1 MKNKIIGFSSGLN
14 LNDWS
19 IIFIL
24 FTSIISLKLVP
35 LGFILWILTFWLN
48 KKHLSIKDVF
58 SGIGKWF
65 ILYYIILL
73 LGMLWTENDS
83 FGLSKLENK
92 LSFLLIP
99 ILLAISHFSIS
110 RKQFM
115 NVLLFSLL
123 LSLLINY
130 GLALH
135 TSFTLAKSSVYDTL
149 ISANFSQ
156 LMHRSYYCNY
166 LIIGCIVI
174 LDRMFKKEAIG
185 LYLILFSLF
194 SIGVFQTLAKSG
206 ILTYFLLI
214 PAFLFWQ
221 LLKTKQY
228 RSILICLSGFVI
240 SIALLAKIDNPIKT
254 RFQHIPAALESFES
268 KNNPSTESNTSRLL
282 MWSTS
287 IDVFKE
293 FPFAGVGTGD
303 YDDVLTKKNESYGNS
318 GVAMHRYNSHNQF
331 LNTMVQLGLLGLVV
345 LIMLFLNGFK
355 MAYQQKNIIGLFTL
369 SCFFLNFLFESFIES
384 QAGIILFCL
393 LTIAIFYLKPKTN
406 RYHNGLT
413 PIPKENF
420 K

>member
-254 RFQHIPAALESFES
+254 RFQLIPAALKNFES
-268 KNNPSTESNTSRLL
+268 KNNPSIESNTSRLL

-345 LIMLFLNGFK
+345 LLMLFLNGFK

>member
-35 LGFILWILTFWLN
+35 LGFILWLLTFWLN

-99 ILLAISHFSIS
+99 ILFAISHFSIS

-156 LMHRSYYCNY
+156 HMHRSYYCNY

-393 LTIAIFYLKPKTN
+393 LPLTLFHLKSKNQKNIITTID
-406 RYHNGLT
+406 
-413 PIPKENF
+413 
-420 K
+420 

>member
-1 MKNKIIGFSSGLN
+1 MRNRVAEFSRNLN
-14 LNDWS
+14 FNDWS
-19 IIFIL
+19 IVFIL

-48 KKHLSIKDVF
+48 KQAVSIKSLF
-58 SGIGKWF
+58 SGIEKWF
-65 ILYYIILL
+65 ILYYIALVI
-73 LGMLWTENDS
+73 GMIWTENNS

-99 ILLAISHFSIS
+99 ILFTFSNFSIT
-110 RKQFM
+110 RKKIM
-115 NVLLFSLL
+115 DVLLFSLL

-130 GLALH
+130 GIALYASVIL
-135 TSFTLAKSSVYDTL
+135 TESSIYDSL
-149 ISANFSQ
+149 INANFSQ

-174 LDRMFKKEAIG
+174 LDRLFKKEAHW
-185 LYLILFSLF
+185 LYVIMFCLF
-194 SIGVFQTLAKSG
+194 SIGVFQTIAKSG
-206 ILTYFLLI
+206 ILIYFLLI
-214 PAFLFWQ
+214 PAFIFWQ

-240 SIALLAKIDNPIKT
+240 SIALLSKIDNPIKT

>member
-35 LGFILWILTFWLN
+35 LGFILWLLTFWLN

-99 ILLAISHFSIS
+99 ILFAISHFSIS

-194 SIGVFQTLAKSG
+194 SIGIFQTLAKSG

-254 RFQHIPAALESFES
+254 RFQLIPDALENFES
-268 KNNPSTESNTSRLL
+268 KNNPSIESNTSRLL

-331 LNTMVQLGLLGLVV
+331 LNTMVQLGLFGLVV

-393 LTIAIFYLKPKTN
+393 LPLTLFHLKSKNQKNIITTID
-406 RYHNGLT
+406 
-413 PIPKENF
+413 
-420 K
+420 

>member
-1 MKNKIIGFSSGLN
+1 MRNRVAEFSRNLN
-14 LNDWS
+14 FNDWS
-19 IIFIL
+19 IVFIL

-48 KKHLSIKDVF
+48 KQAVSIKSLF
-58 SGIGKWF
+58 SGIEKWF
-65 ILYYIILL
+65 ILYYIALVI
-73 LGMLWTENDS
+73 GMIWTENNS

-99 ILLAISHFSIS
+99 ILFTFSNFSIT
-110 RKQFM
+110 RKKIM
-115 NVLLFSLL
+115 DVLLFSLL

-130 GLALH
+130 GIALYASVIL
-135 TSFTLAKSSVYDTL
+135 TESSIYDSL
-149 ISANFSQ
+149 INANFSQ

-174 LDRMFKKEAIG
+174 LDRLFKKEAHW
-185 LYLILFSLF
+185 LYVIMFCLF
-194 SIGVFQTLAKSG
+194 SIGVFQTIAKSG
-206 ILTYFLLI
+206 ILIYFLLI
-214 PAFLFWQ
+214 PAFIFWQ